1 MNDKFHGQGIK
12 TWGQDSEWSGDM
24 YIGNWKD
31 GLMSGQGTYYFAD
44 GDKYVGEHMNNN
56 RYGQGT
62 YYFADG
68 AYDVGEWK
76 EGVLNGFATSYNADG
91 SLFKQGIWKDDEF
104 QYSLNPQL
112 KLPLIILQQYH
123 QKN

>member
-1 MNDKFHGQGIK
+1 MINFTGKALKNLGTRFRMV
-12 TWGQDSEWSGDM
+12 WGHVYW
-24 YIGNWKD
+24 YWKD

-68 AYDVGEWK
+68 AYDVGIK
-76 EGVLNGFATSYNADG
+76 GRCIKRFCY
-91 SLFKQGIWKDDEF
+91 F
-104 QYSLNPQL
+104 
-112 KLPLIILQQYH
+112 LQC
-123 QKN
+123 